1 MNIPNDPDMDG
12 ADAARTIAPSGRLR
26 AAINFGNPVLAQR
39 KADRSPGGVS
49 HALATE
55 LARRLGLPL
64 DCVEFDAAG
73 KVFDAIK
80 EGAWD
85 VAFLALDPLR
95 SEQIAFSP
103 PYVVIEGTYL
113 VRSESPYQD
122 TGAMDRAGV
131 RIAVGKGAA
140 YDLYLSRSLRSAQ
153 LVRAATSSAAV
164 DLFLSDELDA
174 AAGVR
179 QPLEKAAR
187 ENPALRVLPGSF
199 TTILQAVGLPRTRS
213 GGLLY
218 LTRFIEEM
226 KATGFVAEA
235 LRASGQAD
243 AQVAPANQM

>member
-1 MNIPNDPDMDG
+1 M
-12 ADAARTIAPSGRLR
+12 RLPANSR
-26 AAINFGNPVLAQR
+26 V
-39 KADRSPGGVS
+39 
-49 HALATE
+49 
-55 LARRLGLPL
+55 GLSFPL

-73 KVFDAIK
+73 EVFYAIK

-95 SEQIAFSP
+95 SGQIAFSP
-103 PYVVIEGTYL
+103 PYVVVKGTYL
-113 VRSESPYQD
+113 VQSQD
-122 TGAMDRAGV
+122 KGALDRAGE
-131 RIAVGKGAA
+131 GAA

-164 DLFLSDELDA
+164 GLFLSDGLDA

-187 ENPALRVLPGSF
+187 ENPALRVLPGCF
-199 TTILQAVGLPRTRS
+199 ITILQAVGLPRTRP

-226 KATGFVAEA
+226 KATGFVAKA
-235 LRASGQAD
+235 LRASDQVD
-243 AQVAPANQM
+243 AQVAPADQP